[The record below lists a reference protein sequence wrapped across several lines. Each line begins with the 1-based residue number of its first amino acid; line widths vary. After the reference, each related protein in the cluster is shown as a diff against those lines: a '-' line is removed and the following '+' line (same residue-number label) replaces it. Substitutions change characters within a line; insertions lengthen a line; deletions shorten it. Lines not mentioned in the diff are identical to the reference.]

1 MIPSIMYPPVL
12 VGIAVM
18 AWCLRRVKLP
28 GALQVYE
35 WVGRY
40 GASAEDLKS
49 LRKRLEALRIPFSA
63 ELVTAGK
70 RSAMLL
76 IFFAG
81 AVLLTGGQKGGALFL
96 LALPMAAKAP
106 EMFLSFLEKR
116 RKEAIQAAF
125 PLMVEQVKIY
135 ARAVGYYDAF
145 KVVARSWKGV
155 LGRELALLSAEMEL
169 VGLIEAVDNFARR
182 CNVAEMKDFARII
195 AVEQSTGADISEIL
209 TNYSK
214 VSRQRKASKIK
225 RWIKI
230 QPVLMSLLPGVLI
243 VIFIMMF
250 IIPMVGSIINQL
262 NTIK

>member
-1 MIPSIMYPPVL
+1 MITEIEYPAVL
-12 VGIAVM
+12 TGAAAL
-18 AWCLRRVKLP
+18 AWCIRKVKFP
-28 GALQVYE
+28 KAIE
-35 WVGRY
+35 IAEKTGRY
-40 GASAEDLKS
+40 GTSTEDLKS
-49 LRKRLEALRIPFSA
+49 LGKRLEALRIPVSA
-63 ELVTAGK
+63 ELFAAGK
-70 RSAMLL
+70 K
-76 IFFAG
+76 
-81 AVLLTGGQKGGALFL
+81 AVLLLFLFAGVSLAGGHRGGVLFL
-96 LALPMAAKAP
+96 LALPMTAKAP

-125 PLMVEQVKIY
+125 PLVVEQVKVY
-135 ARAVGYYDAF
+135 AGAVGYYDAF
-145 KVVARSWKGV
+145 KVVARSYKGV

-169 VGLIEAVDNFARR
+169 VGLIAAVDNFARR
-182 CNVAEMKDFARII
+182 CNVDEMKDFARII

-250 IIPMVGSIINQL
+250 IIPMVGTIINQL
-262 NTIK
+262 NAIK

>member
-1 MIPSIMYPPVL
+1 MITEIEYPAVL
-12 VGIAVM
+12 TGAAVL
-18 AWCLRRVKLP
+18 AWCIRKVKFP
-28 GALQVYE
+28 KVIEIAE
-35 WVGRY
+35 KTGRY
-40 GASAEDLKS
+40 GASGEELKS
-49 LRKRLEALRIPFSA
+49 LGKRLEALRIPLSA
-63 ELVTAGK
+63 ELATAGR

-76 IFFAG
+76 IFFTG
-81 AVLLTGGQKGGALFL
+81 AALLAGGQKGGLLFL
-96 LALPMAAKAP
+96 LALPLAAKAP
-106 EMFLSFLEKR
+106 EIALNFLEKK
-116 RKEAIQAAF
+116 RKEAIQAVF
-125 PLMVEQVKIY
+125 PLVVEQVKVY
-135 ARAVGYYDAF
+135 ARAVGYYDAL
-145 KVVARSWKGV
+145 KVVSRSFKGV

-169 VGLIEAVDNFARR
+169 VGLIEAVDNFAKR

-250 IIPMVGSIINQL
+250 IVPLVGTIINQL
-262 NTIK
+262 NAIK

>member
-1 MIPSIMYPPVL
+1 MITEIEYPAVL
-12 VGIAVM
+12 TGAAAL
-18 AWCLRRVKLP
+18 AWCIRKVKFP
-28 GALQVYE
+28 KAIE
-35 WVGRY
+35 IAEKTGRY
-40 GASAEDLKS
+40 GTSTEDLKS
-49 LRKRLEALRIPFSA
+49 LGKRLEALRIPVSA
-63 ELVTAGK
+63 ELFAAGK
-70 RSAMLL
+70 K
-76 IFFAG
+76 
-81 AVLLTGGQKGGALFL
+81 AVLLLFL
-96 LALPMAAKAP
+96 FAGVSLLAGGHRGGVLFFLALPMTAKAP

-125 PLMVEQVKIY
+125 PLVVEQIKVY
-135 ARAVGYYDAF
+135 AGAVGYYDAF
-145 KVVARSWKGV
+145 KVVARSYKGV

-169 VGLIEAVDNFARR
+169 GGLIEAVDNFARR

-250 IIPMVGSIINQL
+250 IIPMVGTIINQL
-262 NTIK
+262 NAIK

>member
-1 MIPSIMYPPVL
+1 MITEIEYPAVL
-12 VGIAVM
+12 TGAAAL

-28 GALQVYE
+28 GALQVLE
-35 WVGRY
+35 MAGRY
-40 GASAEDLKS
+40 GAPGEELKS
-49 LRKRLEALRIPFSA
+49 LGKRLEALRIPLSA
-63 ELVTAGK
+63 ELATAGK
-70 RSAMLL
+70 RSGMLL

-81 AVLLTGGQKGGALFL
+81 AVLLAGGQKGGALFL

-106 EMFLSFLEKR
+106 EIALSFLEKR

-125 PLMVEQVKIY
+125 PLVVEQVKVY
-135 ARAVGYYDAF
+135 AGAVGYYDAI
-145 KVVARSWKGV
+145 KVVARSWHGV

-195 AVEQSTGADISEIL
+195 SVEQTTGADISEIL
-209 TNYSK
+209 SNYSK

-250 IIPMVGSIINQL
+250 IIPMVGTIINQL
-262 NTIK
+262 NAIK